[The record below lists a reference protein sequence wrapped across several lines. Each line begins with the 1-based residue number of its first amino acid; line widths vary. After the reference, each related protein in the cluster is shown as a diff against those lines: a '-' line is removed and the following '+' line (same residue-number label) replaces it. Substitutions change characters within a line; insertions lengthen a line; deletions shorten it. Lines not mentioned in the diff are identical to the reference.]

1 MAEQVLTRSRRLPG
15 IGTLILLLFTI
26 ALAAVWLLPFAWTL
40 LTSLKPESETTDVP
54 LHWLPR
60 DVTLDAYRS
69 VLSTN
74 DIWVWLFNSVF
85 TASAVTFLVV
95 LLSSTAAYGFARTG
109 FRGRR
114 VLFALVVAGI
124 LVPTEVVVVPLFQE
138 MVFLGLV
145 DTPWGV
151 ILPQVVLPAMVYIL
165 KIFFDGVPRELE
177 EAALM
182 DGASRWRI
190 YWQII
195 LPLSRPVLA
204 AVAIFTFI
212 TTWNNFLW
220 PFIVTADPGSMTL
233 PVGLA
238 TVQGS
243 YGVRYAEIMATV
255 IIAGLPLL
263 LVFVLFQRHI
273 VRGVAHTGMAG
284 R

>member
-1 MAEQVLTRSRRLPG
+1 MTERFRGGKAVLSVVTV
-15 IGTLILLLFTI
+15 
-26 ALAAVWLLPFAWTL
+26 ALAALWSLPFAWTL
-40 LTSLKPESETTDVP
+40 LTSLKPESETTEVP
-54 LHWLPR
+54 LRWLPSEF
-60 DVTLDAYRS
+60 TLEAYRS
-69 VLSTN
+69 VLATD
-74 DIWVWLFNSVF
+74 DIWIWLFNSVF
-85 TASAVTFLVV
+85 TAGMVTVLVV
-95 LLSSTAAYGFARTG
+95 LLSSMAAYGFSRTD

-114 VLFALVVAGI
+114 ALLGFVVAGV
-124 LVPTEVVVVPLFQE
+124 LVPTEVLIVPLFHE
-138 MVFLGLV
+138 MVFLGMV

-165 KIFFDGVPRELE
+165 KVFFDGVPRELE
-177 EAALM
+177 EAAIV

-190 YWQII
+190 YWRIVM
-195 LPLSRPVLA
+195 PLSRPVLA

-243 YGVRYAEIMATV
+243 YGVRYAEVMATV
-255 IIAGLPLL
+255 VIAGLPLL
-263 LVFVLFQRHI
+263 LLFVLFQRHI
-273 VRGVAHTGMAG
+273 VRGVAHTGLAG

>member
-1 MAEQVLTRSRRLPG
+1 MADRRPRPGTAVLALVA
-15 IGTLILLLFTI
+15 I
-26 ALAAVWLLPFAWTL
+26 ALAALWLLPLVWAL

-54 LHWLPR
+54 LRWLPSEF
-60 DVTLDAYRS
+60 TLDAYRG
-69 VLSTN
+69 VLEHG
-74 DIWVWLFNSVF
+74 DIWIWLGNSVF
-85 TASAVTFLVV
+85 TAGMVTLLVV
-95 LLSSTAAYGFARTG
+95 LLASMAGYGFSRME

-114 VLFALVVAGI
+114 VLFTFVLAGI
-124 LVPTEVVVVPLFQE
+124 LVPTEVLIVPLFQE

-145 DTPWGV
+145 DTAWGI

-165 KIFFDGVPRELE
+165 KIFFDGIPRELE

-182 DGASRWRI
+182 DGASRWRV
-190 YWQII
+190 YWRIV

-212 TTWNNFLW
+212 TTWNNFFW
-220 PFIVTADPGSMTL
+220 PFIVTADPASMTL

-243 YGVRYAEIMATV
+243 YGVRYAEVMATV

-263 LVFVLFQRHI
+263 LVFALFQRHI

>member
-1 MAEQVLTRSRRLPG
+1 MSDRFRWGTAVLALVTV
-15 IGTLILLLFTI
+15 
-26 ALAAVWLLPFAWTL
+26 ALAALWALPFAWTL
-40 LTSLKPESETTDVP
+40 LTSLKPESETTEVP
-54 LHWLPR
+54 LRWLPSEFT
-60 DVTLDAYRS
+60 VEAYRS
-69 VLSTN
+69 VLSTP
-74 DIWVWLFNSVF
+74 DIWIWLLNSVF
-85 TASAVTFLVV
+85 TAGTVTVLVV
-95 LLSSTAAYGFARTG
+95 LLASTAAYGFSRTD

-114 VLFALVVAGI
+114 ALLAFVVAGV
-124 LVPTEVVVVPLFQE
+124 LVPAEVLIVPLFDE

-165 KIFFDGVPRELE
+165 KVFFDGVPRELE
-177 EAALM
+177 EAAIV

-190 YWQII
+190 YWRIV

-220 PFIVTADPGSMTL
+220 PFIVTADPATMTL

-243 YGVRYAEIMATV
+243 YGVRYAEVMATV
-255 IIAGLPLL
+255 VIAGLPLL
-263 LVFVLFQRHI
+263 LLFVLFQRQI
-273 VRGVAHTGMAG
+273 VRGIAHTGLAG

>member
-1 MAEQVLTRSRRLPG
+1 MSDRFRWGTAVLALATV
-15 IGTLILLLFTI
+15 
-26 ALAAVWLLPFAWTL
+26 ALAALWALPFAWTL
-40 LTSLKPESETTDVP
+40 LTSLKPESETTEVP
-54 LHWLPR
+54 LRWLPSEFT
-60 DVTLDAYRS
+60 VEAYRS
-69 VLSTN
+69 VLSTP
-74 DIWVWLFNSVF
+74 DIWVWLLNSVF
-85 TASAVTFLVV
+85 TAGTVTVLVV
-95 LLSSTAAYGFARTG
+95 LLASTAAYGFSRTD

-114 VLFALVVAGI
+114 ALLAFVVAGV
-124 LVPTEVVVVPLFQE
+124 LVPAEVLIVPLFDE

-165 KIFFDGVPRELE
+165 KVFFDGVPRELE
-177 EAALM
+177 EAAIV

-190 YWQII
+190 YWRIV

-220 PFIVTADPGSMTL
+220 PFIVTADPATMTL

-243 YGVRYAEIMATV
+243 YGVRYAEVMATV
-255 IIAGLPLL
+255 VIAGLPLL
-263 LVFVLFQRHI
+263 LLFVLFQRQI
-273 VRGVAHTGMAG
+273 VRGIAHTGLAG